1 MQHSLDILNS
11 DDGDNV
17 AQAIFF
23 RQLFVPLTAACKFF
37 FFSRKAKMTR
47 EKLFCRYARFK
58 M

>member
-23 RQLFVPLTAACKFF
+23 RQLFVPLTAACKYFF
-37 FFSRKAKMTR
+37 FL
-47 EKLFCRYARFK
+47 EKPR
-58 M
+58 

>member
-1 MQHSLDILNS
+1 MQHSLEILNS

-37 FFSRKAKMTR
+37 FFSKSQDD
-47 EKLFCRYARFK
+47 
-58 M
+58 